1 MRMNGSGSH
10 QISGGRGHHHIY
22 KVYSDFFPHHHQE
35 ENLILISV
43 ARSLALYL

>member
-10 QISGGRGHHHIY
+10 QISGGRGHHIY

-43 ARSLALYL
+43 AIEV